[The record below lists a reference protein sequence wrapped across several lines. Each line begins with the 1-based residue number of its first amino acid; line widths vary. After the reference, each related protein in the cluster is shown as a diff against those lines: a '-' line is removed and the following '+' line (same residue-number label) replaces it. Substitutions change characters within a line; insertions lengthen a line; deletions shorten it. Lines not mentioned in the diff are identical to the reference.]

1 MSKKRKNLIQQSIE
15 LDEKKTPSDTILS
28 SVGILTGVAAGILLT
43 ICLIVF
49 FAANREYAVSFW
61 YFLYYPT
68 IILIIVGL
76 FCTCWQMMR
85 NHYLSTII
93 GLIINSLLAVTIIT
107 VSLVQGIL
115 YGQVFAFPFYFL

>member
-1 MSKKRKNLIQQSIE
+1 MSKKRKNLIQKSIE
-15 LDEKKTPSDTILS
+15 LDERKTPSDTIFS
-28 SVGILTGVAAGILLT
+28 SLGLLVGAAAGVLLT

-49 FAANREYAVSFW
+49 LAASREYAIVFW

-76 FCTCWQMMR
+76 FCTAGQMIR

-93 GLIINSLLAVTIIT
+93 GLIINTALAITMITI
-107 VSLVQGIL
+107 SLVQGIR